1 MIEEK
6 YLSIR
11 QLIEAMTPEEG
22 KVVDDWGASAM
33 TVEGLEIDMPVE
45 MDLQVTEEGEY
56 GIEMGMAPPLYYADT
71 SILPVF
77 HQVRMTVKVN
87 YKE

>member
-11 QLIEAMTPEEG
+11 QLIEAITPDEG
-22 KVVDDWGASAM
+22 KVADDWGASSM

-45 MDLQVTEEGEY
+45 MDLRANGGGEN

-71 SILPVF
+71 SIQPVF
-77 HQVRMTVKVN
+77 HQIRMTVKVN
-87 YKE
+87 YKD